1 MNTSQNQD
9 RVIDGRY
16 RIIRSLA
23 AGGMARVFLA
33 EDLRLKRQVAVKVIH
48 PHLADDEGFIA
59 QFRQEAILAANLS
72 HPNLVNVFDQGTDS
86 GSAYLVMEYVAGQT
100 LREVIRD
107 FGPLS
112 PKRTLGVLESVLA
125 GLSAAHTG
133 GILHR
138 DIKPENVL
146 LADDGRIK
154 LSDFGLARPISAH
167 TETDSVIGTAAY
179 LSPELASRG
188 LADARSDVYA
198 VGILGF
204 ELLTGKQ
211 PFTGDV
217 AAAVAAQHLTSSVPA
232 PSTVVPGLPE
242 AIDELVLWATERDAE
257 LRPAN
262 AGELLEFVRKV
273 AAELRGEASASKT
286 SSDSRT
292 EMISPRVE
300 DQSQTLVLDSNAT
313 QLLGNSDDDQLTQ
326 VIASGNQIVTDE
338 PELPFSGFNGGKF
351 WRWVVSTLLVFAL
364 AAGLGWWFGAGPG
377 ALRSLPVLKGRTV
390 AAAQGTLTNL
400 GLNVVVMNEYS
411 ADVAQGLVTRTE
423 PNSGSLVAAGTEL
436 KIYVSLGPELK
447 VVPVLTGLNVAEATI
462 EITKAGFSFGGADA
476 WFNAAPAGQVFDYL
490 GSDKQKLPLG
500 SEITIN
506 VSLGPL
512 PLVENLSQDVAVSL
526 LTTAGLTVAEVK
538 AEYSDSVPAGNVI
551 SMTPQTEPLGE
562 SGSVSLTVSKGS
574 DKVVVPK
581 VVGETI
587 AAAKSALEALGLRVT
602 VDTNQLSSRW
612 GIAKV
617 KGASVKAGTTLR
629 RGDAVT
635 IISR

>member
-33 EDLRLKRQVAVKVIH
+33 EDTRLKRQVAVKVIH
-48 PHLADDEGFIA
+48 PHLADDESFIA

-100 LREVIRD
+100 LRQVIKE

-125 GLSAAHTG
+125 GLSAAHSD

-198 VGILGF
+198 VGILCF

-217 AAAVAAQHLTSSVPA
+217 AAAVAAQHLNSTVPA
-232 PSTVVPGLPE
+232 PSTLVPGLPE
-242 AIDELVLWATERDAE
+242 SIDELVLWATERDAA

-273 AAELRGEASASKT
+273 ASELRGEASAPKPT
-286 SSDSRT
+286 AGNRT
-292 EMISPRVE
+292 EVISPQVE
-300 DQSQTLVLDSNAT
+300 NQNQTMVLDSNAT
-313 QLLGNSDDDQLTQ
+313 QILEASAADQLTQ
-326 VIASGNQIVTDE
+326 VISVDGPVSNDE
-338 PELPFSGFNGGKF
+338 TELPFSSFNGGKF

-377 ALRSLPVLKGRTV
+377 ALRSLPELKGRTV

-400 GLNVVVMNEYS
+400 GLIVLVVNEHS

-423 PNSGSLVAAGTEL
+423 PNSGSLVASGTEL
-436 KIYVSLGPELK
+436 KIFVSLGPELK

-462 EITKAGFSFGGADA
+462 EITKAG
-476 WFNAAPAGQVFDYL
+476 AGQVFDYL
-490 GSDKQKLPLG
+490 GSDKQKLPVG
-500 SEITIN
+500 SDITIN

-538 AEYSDSVPAGNVI
+538 AEYSDTVPAGNVI
-551 SMTPQTEPLGE
+551 SMTPQTQPLGE

-574 DKVVVPK
+574 DKVIVPK

-617 KGASVKAGTTLR
+617 KSASVKAGTTLR

-635 IISR
+635 IVSR

>member
-72 HPNLVNVFDQGTDS
+72 HPNLVNVFDQGTDL

-100 LREVIRD
+100 LREVIRE

-125 GLSAAHTG
+125 GLSAAHNG

-232 PSTVVPGLPE
+232 PSTLVPSLPE
-242 AIDELVLWATERDAE
+242 SIDELVLWATERDAE

-273 AAELRGEASASKT
+273 AAELRGEASVPKAT
-286 SSDSRT
+286 NENRT
-292 EMISPRVE
+292 EVISPRVE
-300 DQSQTLVLDSNAT
+300 DQSQTMVLDSNAT
-313 QLLGNSDDDQLTQ
+313 QLLNGSAEDQLTQ
-326 VIASGNQIVTDE
+326 VISTGSQVETQG
-338 PELPFSGFNGGKF
+338 ELAFSSFNGGKF
-351 WRWVVSTLLVFAL
+351 WRWVVSTLLVFAV

-377 ALRSLPVLKGRTV
+377 ALRSLPELKGRTV

-400 GLNVVVMNEYS
+400 GLNVVVVNEHS
-411 ADVAQGLVTRTE
+411 ADVAQGLVTRTD
-423 PNSGSLVAAGTEL
+423 PSAGSLVADGTAV

-447 VVPVLTGLNVAEATI
+447 LVPVLTGLNVAEATI

-490 GSDKQKLPLG
+490 GSDKKKLPLG

-512 PLVENLSQDVAVSL
+512 PLVENLSQDVAVAL

-574 DKVVVPK
+574 DKVVMPK

-617 KGASVKAGTTLR
+617 KGSSVKAGTTIR

>member
-72 HPNLVNVFDQGTDS
+72 HTNLVNVFDQGTDL

-100 LREVIRD
+100 LREVIRE

-125 GLSAAHTG
+125 GLSAAHNG

-232 PSTVVPGLPE
+232 PSTLVPSLPE
-242 AIDELVLWATERDAE
+242 SIDELVLWATERDAE

-273 AAELRGEASASKT
+273 AAELRGEASVPKST
-286 SSDSRT
+286 NENRT
-292 EMISPRVE
+292 EVISPRVE
-300 DQSQTLVLDSNAT
+300 DQSQTMVLDSNAT
-313 QLLGNSDDDQLTQ
+313 QLLNGSAENQLTQ
-326 VIASGNQIVTDE
+326 VISTGSQVETQDE
-338 PELPFSGFNGGKF
+338 LAFSSFNGGKF
-351 WRWVVSTLLVFAL
+351 WRWVVSTLLIFAL

-377 ALRSLPVLKGRTV
+377 ALRSLPELKGRTV

-400 GLNVVVMNEYS
+400 GLNVVVVNEHS
-411 ADVAQGLVTRTE
+411 ADVAQGLVTRTD
-423 PNSGSLVAAGTEL
+423 PSAGSLVADGTAL

-447 VVPVLTGLNVAEATI
+447 LVPVLTGLNIAEATI

-490 GSDKQKLPLG
+490 GSDKKKLPLG

-512 PLVENLSQDVAVSL
+512 PLVENLSQDVAVAL

-574 DKVVVPK
+574 DKVVMPK

-617 KGASVKAGTTLR
+617 KGSSVKAGTTIR

>member
-48 PHLADDEGFIA
+48 PHLADDESFIA

-100 LREVIRD
+100 LREVIRE

-125 GLSAAHTG
+125 GLSAAHQG

-138 DIKPENVL
+138 DINPETVL
-146 LADDGRIK
+146 LADDGRIT
-154 LSDFGLARPISAH
+154 LSDLGLARPISAH
-167 TETDSVIGTAAY
+167 TEPDSVIGTAAY

-232 PSTVVPGLPE
+232 PSTLVPGLPE
-242 AIDELVLWATERDAE
+242 SIDEMVLWATERDAE

-262 AGELLEFVRKV
+262 AGELLEYVRKV
-273 AAELRGEASASKT
+273 AAELRGEASAPKIT
-286 SSDSRT
+286 QDNRT
-292 EMISPRVE
+292 EVISPRVE
-300 DQSQTLVLDSNAT
+300 DQNQTLVLDSNAT
-313 QLLGNSDDDQLTQ
+313 QLLQDADANQLTQ
-326 VIASGNQIVTDE
+326 VISSGVQTATDE
-338 PELPFSGFNGGKF
+338 PELPFSSFSGGMF
-351 WRWVVSTLLVFAL
+351 WRWVVSTLVVFAL

-377 ALRSLPVLKGRTV
+377 ALRSLPELKGRTV

-400 GLNVVVMNEYS
+400 GLNVVVVNEHS
-411 ADVAQGLVTRTE
+411 PDVAQGLVTRTE
-423 PNSGSLVAAGTEL
+423 PSSGALVASGTEL

-476 WFNAAPAGQVFDYL
+476 WFNEAPAGQVFDYL
-490 GSDKQKLPLG
+490 GSDKQKLPVG
-500 SEITIN
+500 SDITIN

-512 PLVENLSQDVAVSL
+512 PLVENLAQDVAVSL

-538 AEYSDSVPAGNVI
+538 AEYSDTVPAGNVI
-551 SMTPQTEPLGE
+551 SMSPQTQPLGE
-562 SGSVSLTVSKGS
+562 SGSVTLTVSKGS

-617 KGASVKAGTTLR
+617 KSASVKAGTTIR

-635 IISR
+635 IVSR

>member
-72 HPNLVNVFDQGTDS
+72 HPNLVNVFDQGTDL

-100 LREVIRD
+100 LREVIRE

-125 GLSAAHTG
+125 GLSAAHNG

-232 PSTVVPGLPE
+232 PSTLVPSLPE
-242 AIDELVLWATERDAE
+242 SIDELVLWATERDAE

-273 AAELRGEASASKT
+273 AAELRGEASVPKAT
-286 SSDSRT
+286 NENRT
-292 EMISPRVE
+292 EVISPRVE
-300 DQSQTLVLDSNAT
+300 DQSQTMVLDSHVT
-313 QLLGNSDDDQLTQ
+313 QLLNGSAENQLTQ
-326 VIASGNQIVTDE
+326 VISTGSQVETQDE
-338 PELPFSGFNGGKF
+338 LAFSSFNGGKF
-351 WRWVVSTLLVFAL
+351 WRWVVSTLLTFAL

-377 ALRSLPVLKGRTV
+377 ALRSLPELKGRTV

-400 GLNVVVMNEYS
+400 GLNVVVVNEHS
-411 ADVAQGLVTRTE
+411 ADVAQGLVTRTD
-423 PNSGSLVAAGTEL
+423 PSAGSLVADGTAL

-447 VVPVLTGLNVAEATI
+447 LVPALTGLNVAEATI

-490 GSDKQKLPLG
+490 GSDKKKLPLG

-512 PLVENLSQDVAVSL
+512 PLVENLSQDVAVAL

-574 DKVVVPK
+574 DKVVMPK

-617 KGASVKAGTTLR
+617 KGSSVKAGTTIR

>member
-1 MNTSQNQD
+1 
-9 RVIDGRY
+9 
-16 RIIRSLA
+16 
-23 AGGMARVFLA
+23 
-33 EDLRLKRQVAVKVIH
+33 
-48 PHLADDEGFIA
+48 
-59 QFRQEAILAANLS
+59 
-72 HPNLVNVFDQGTDS
+72 VFDQGTDS

-100 LREVIRD
+100 LRQVIKE

-125 GLSAAHTG
+125 GLSAAHNG

-198 VGILGF
+198 VGILCF

-217 AAAVAAQHLTSSVPA
+217 AAAVAAQHLNSTVPA
-232 PSTVVPGLPE
+232 PSTLVPGLPE
-242 AIDELVLWATERDAE
+242 SIDELVLWATERDAD

-273 AAELRGEASASKT
+273 ASELRGEASAPKPNAGN
-286 SSDSRT
+286 RT
-292 EMISPRVE
+292 EVISPQVE
-300 DQSQTLVLDSNAT
+300 NQNQTMVLDSNAT
-313 QLLGNSDDDQLTQ
+313 QLLEASAADQLTQ
-326 VIASGNQIVTDE
+326 VISVDGQVSSDE
-338 PELPFSGFNGGKF
+338 TELPFSSFNGGKF

-377 ALRSLPVLKGRTV
+377 ALRSLPELKGRTV

-400 GLNVVVMNEYS
+400 GLKVVVVNEHS

-423 PNSGSLVAAGTEL
+423 PNSGSLVASGTEL

-476 WFNAAPAGQVFDYL
+476 WFNDAPAGQVFDYL
-490 GSDKQKLPLG
+490 GSDKQKLPVG
-500 SEITIN
+500 SDITIN

-538 AEYSDSVPAGNVI
+538 AEYSDTVPAGNVI
-551 SMTPQTEPLGE
+551 SMTPQTQPLGE

-617 KGASVKAGTTLR
+617 KSASVKAGTTVR

-635 IISR
+635 IVSR

>member
-1 MNTSQNQD
+1 
-9 RVIDGRY
+9 
-16 RIIRSLA
+16 
-23 AGGMARVFLA
+23 
-33 EDLRLKRQVAVKVIH
+33 
-48 PHLADDEGFIA
+48 
-59 QFRQEAILAANLS
+59 
-72 HPNLVNVFDQGTDS
+72 
-86 GSAYLVMEYVAGQT
+86 
-100 LREVIRD
+100 
-107 FGPLS
+107 
-112 PKRTLGVLESVLA
+112 
-125 GLSAAHTG
+125 
-133 GILHR
+133 
-138 DIKPENVL
+138 
-146 LADDGRIK
+146 
-154 LSDFGLARPISAH
+154 LARPISAH

-217 AAAVAAQHLTSSVPA
+217 AAAVAAQHLNSTVPA
-232 PSTVVPGLPE
+232 PSTLVPGLPE
-242 AIDELVLWATERDAE
+242 SIDELVLWATERDAE

-273 AAELRGEASASKT
+273 ATELRGEASAPKT
-286 SSDSRT
+286 TADNRT
-292 EMISPRVE
+292 EVISPQIVN
-300 DQSQTLVLDSNAT
+300 QNQTMVLDSNAT
-313 QLLGNSDDDQLTQ
+313 QLLEGSASDQLTQ
-326 VIASGNQIVTDE
+326 VISVDGPASSDE
-338 PELPFSGFNGGKF
+338 PELPFSRFNGGKF

-377 ALRSLPVLKGRTV
+377 ALRSLPELKGRTV

-400 GLNVVVMNEYS
+400 GLNVVVVNEHS

-423 PNSGSLVAAGTEL
+423 PNSGALVASGTEL

-476 WFNAAPAGQVFDYL
+476 WFNEAPAGQVFDYL
-490 GSDKQKLPLG
+490 GSDKQKLPVG
-500 SEITIN
+500 SDITIN

-512 PLVENLSQDVAVSL
+512 PLVENLSQDVAVAL

-538 AEYSDSVPAGNVI
+538 AEYSDTVPNGNVI
-551 SMTPQTEPLGE
+551 SMTPQTQPLGE
-562 SGSVSLTVSKGS
+562 SGSVSLIVSKGS

-617 KGASVKAGTTLR
+617 KSSSVKAGTTLR

-635 IISR
+635 IVSR

>member
-72 HPNLVNVFDQGTDS
+72 HPNLVNVFDQGTDL

-100 LREVIRD
+100 LREVIRE

-125 GLSAAHTG
+125 GLSAAHNG

-232 PSTVVPGLPE
+232 PSTLVPSLPE
-242 AIDELVLWATERDAE
+242 SIDELVLWATERDAE

-273 AAELRGEASASKT
+273 AAELRGEASVPKAT
-286 SSDSRT
+286 NENRT
-292 EMISPRVE
+292 EVISPRVE
-300 DQSQTLVLDSNAT
+300 DQSQTMVLDSHVT
-313 QLLGNSDDDQLTQ
+313 QLLNGSAENQLTQ
-326 VIASGNQIVTDE
+326 VISTGSQVETQDE
-338 PELPFSGFNGGKF
+338 LAFSSFNGGKF
-351 WRWVVSTLLVFAL
+351 WRWVVSTLLTFAL
-364 AAGLGWWFGAGPG
+364 ATGLGWWFGAGPG
-377 ALRSLPVLKGRTV
+377 ALRSLPELKGRTV

-400 GLNVVVMNEYS
+400 GLNVVVVNEHS
-411 ADVAQGLVTRTE
+411 ADVAQGLVTRTD
-423 PNSGSLVAAGTEL
+423 PSAGSLVADGTAL

-447 VVPVLTGLNVAEATI
+447 LVPALTGLNVAEATI

-490 GSDKQKLPLG
+490 GSDKKKLPLG

-512 PLVENLSQDVAVSL
+512 PLVENLSQDVAVAL

-574 DKVVVPK
+574 DKVVMPK

-617 KGASVKAGTTLR
+617 KGSSVKAGTTIR

>member
-72 HPNLVNVFDQGTDS
+72 HPNLVNVFDQGTDL

-100 LREVIRD
+100 LREVIRE

-125 GLSAAHTG
+125 GLSAAHNG

-211 PFTGDV
+211 PFTGDI

-232 PSTVVPGLPE
+232 PSTLVPSLPE
-242 AIDELVLWATERDAE
+242 SIDELVLWATERDAE

-273 AAELRGEASASKT
+273 AAELRGEASVPKAT
-286 SSDSRT
+286 NENRT
-292 EMISPRVE
+292 EVISPRVE
-300 DQSQTLVLDSNAT
+300 DQSQTMVLDSNAT
-313 QLLGNSDDDQLTQ
+313 QLLNGSAEDQLTQ
-326 VIASGNQIVTDE
+326 VISTGSQVETQG
-338 PELPFSGFNGGKF
+338 ELAFSSFNGGKF
-351 WRWVVSTLLVFAL
+351 WRWVVSTLLVFAV

-377 ALRSLPVLKGRTV
+377 ALRSLPELKGRTV

-400 GLNVVVMNEYS
+400 GLNVVVVNEHS
-411 ADVAQGLVTRTE
+411 ADVAQGLVTRTD
-423 PNSGSLVAAGTEL
+423 PSAGSLVADGTAL

-447 VVPVLTGLNVAEATI
+447 LVPVLTGLNIAEATI

-490 GSDKQKLPLG
+490 GSDKKKLPLG

-512 PLVENLSQDVAVSL
+512 PLVENLSQDVAVAL

-574 DKVVVPK
+574 DKVVMPK

-617 KGASVKAGTTLR
+617 KGSSVKAGTTIR

>member
-48 PHLADDEGFIA
+48 PHLADDESFIA

-100 LREVIRD
+100 LREVIRE

-125 GLSAAHTG
+125 GLSAAHQG

-232 PSTVVPGLPE
+232 PSTLVPGLPE
-242 AIDELVLWATERDAE
+242 SIDEMVLWATERDAE

-262 AGELLEFVRKV
+262 AGELLEYVRKV
-273 AAELRGEASASKT
+273 AAELRGEASAPKIT
-286 SSDSRT
+286 QDNRT
-292 EMISPRVE
+292 EVISPRVE
-300 DQSQTLVLDSNAT
+300 DQNQTLVLDANAT
-313 QLLGNSDDDQLTQ
+313 QLLQDSDANQLTQ
-326 VIASGNQIVTDE
+326 VISSGAQIATDE
-338 PELPFSGFNGGKF
+338 PELPFSSFNGGKF
-351 WRWVVSTLLVFAL
+351 WRWVVSTLVVFAL

-377 ALRSLPVLKGRTV
+377 ALRSLPELKGRTV

-400 GLNVVVMNEYS
+400 GLKVVVVNEHS
-411 ADVAQGLVTRTE
+411 PDVAQGLVTRTE
-423 PNSGSLVAAGTEL
+423 PSSGALVASGTEL

-476 WFNAAPAGQVFDYL
+476 WFNEAPAGQVFDYL
-490 GSDKQKLPLG
+490 GSDKQKLPVG
-500 SEITIN
+500 SDITIN

-512 PLVENLSQDVAVSL
+512 PLVENLAQDVAVSL

-538 AEYSDSVPAGNVI
+538 AEYSDTVPAGNVI
-551 SMTPQTEPLGE
+551 SMTPQTQPLGE
-562 SGSVSLTVSKGS
+562 SGSVTLTVSKGS

-617 KGASVKAGTTLR
+617 KSASVKAGTTIR
-629 RGDAVT
+629 RGDSVT
-635 IISR
+635 IVSR